1 MLCPMIKRAFYVGF
15 DLGTTNSAAAVFDG
29 ERTTVVRNAQGST
42 LTPSVV
48 RIDAQGRATVGAKA
62 RRFAE
67 RDSRNTATEFKR
79 LMGTGEQIEFPAAGL
94 RRTPQQLAAEIL
106 RSLRAD
112 VRDQFGVEPR
122 RAVVSVPAL
131 FELAQSAA
139 TTEAAKLAGLE
150 TVELIQEPIASALA
164 AGWSPDEGDAHWLVY
179 DLGGGTFDVSLLQAS
194 DGFLRVVGHDG
205 DNFLGGR
212 DFDSALVDWAIE
224 RVTRKQGV
232 ELSRSDPSHASAI
245 QQLKR
250 AAEETKIEL
259 SRSDEAALVPAVPL
273 DGLDL
278 DIELVIARAE
288 LERLCIPLVDRSIDV
303 CLGLLR
309 EHGVDPAMLRKIVF
323 VGGPTLMPIVRRRV
337 SERLGAPAAEGLD
350 PMTLVAEGAAIYA
363 ATAGLDARGPV
374 DLAVSGQ
381 RLWLQ
386 YPPVST
392 DVQPFVVGRTVGE
405 ATRTIVAVTLT
416 RADGWRS
423 PEATLD
429 AEGSFAVQVELEPA
443 RSNAYTIEARAEDGA
458 VVPVHPSEIS
468 IFQGVTITDPPLSR
482 SIGIAL
488 ANDRVCVY
496 FERGTP
502 LPARCT
508 FTHTTVETV
517 AAGTEGTV
525 LRVPIVQGEHDTAHL
540 CRLVGTL
547 EIPASAVRAS
557 LPVGSDIEVTLEL
570 DRGGGLTARALIP
583 ALEQVFEQVATLLV
597 PTADPHALA
606 VHLEQLRD
614 RLAELRTSGFR
625 DQNAAVVTALER
637 ADARV
642 AEVERDLAAALGG
655 DSDAGQRARR
665 GLIDLDAELE
675 AAEQAKH
682 WPELDERATQRA
694 AWANSWV
701 ASFGTEAER
710 RMLDDTLVRLEDAR
724 RRKDVRDVQRH
735 LRVVNRVGE
744 TAWLRD
750 PDTWPGL
757 FEQAAS
763 EVHNARDLPRAQALV
778 KDGREAVA
786 RGDTAAIQSATRGL
800 WKLLPDDPTTRRLG
814 FHSGVR

>member
-1 MLCPMIKRAFYVGF
+1 MVKGAFYVGF

-48 RIDAQGRATVGAKA
+48 RIDAQGRATIGAKA

-67 RDSRNTATEFKR
+67 RDPKNTATEFKR
-79 LMGTGEQIEFPAAGL
+79 LMGTGERIEFPAAGVQ
-94 RRTPQQLAAEIL
+94 RSPQELAAEVL
-106 RSLRAD
+106 RSLCAD
-112 VRDQFGVEPR
+112 VRDQVGVAPR

-139 TTEAAKLAGLE
+139 TTEAAKAAGLE

-224 RVTRKQGV
+224 RVGKQTGTL
-232 ELSRSDPSHASAI
+232 LSRSNPAHASAI

-259 SRSDEAALVPAVPL
+259 SRSSEAALVPAAPL
-273 DGLDL
+273 EGLDV
-278 DIELVIARAE
+278 DVELVLTRDE
-288 LERLCIPLVDRSIDV
+288 LERMCAPLVDRSLDV
-303 CLGLLR
+303 CLALLR
-309 EHGVDPAMLRKIVF
+309 EHGVDPAMLRKVVF
-323 VGGPTLMPIVRRRV
+323 VGGPTMMPIVRRRV

-374 DLAVSGQ
+374 DIAVSGQ

-392 DVQPFVVGRTVGE
+392 DLQPYVVGRTVGASTFGV
-405 ATRTIVAVTLT
+405 ATIALQ

-423 PEATLD
+423 PAVALD
-429 AEGSFAVQVELEPA
+429 DAGSFAVQAELEPGRSNVFTIDA
-443 RSNAYTIEARAEDGA
+443 RSERGD
-458 VVPVHPSEIS
+458 VVQVHPSELS

-508 FTHTTVETV
+508 FTHATVETV
-517 AAGTEGTV
+517 AAGAEGSV

-557 LPVGSDIEVTLEL
+557 LPVGSEIEVTLEL
-570 DRGGGLTARALIP
+570 DRGGALTARALIP

-597 PTADPHALA
+597 PTADPGALA
-606 VHLEQLRD
+606 THLEQLRG

-625 DQNAAVVTALER
+625 EQNAGVVTALER
-637 ADARV
+637 ADGRV
-642 AEVERDLAAALGG
+642 AEIERDLAAARGG
-655 DSDAGQRARR
+655 DTDAGQRARR

-694 AWANSWV
+694 AWANAWV

-724 RRKDVRDVQRH
+724 RRKDVRDVQRQ
-735 LRVVNRVGE
+735 LRVIHRVGE

-750 PDTWPGL
+750 PDAWPSL
-757 FEQAAS
+757 FERAAS
-763 EVHNARDLPRAQALV
+763 DVHNARDLPRAQALV
-778 KDGREAVA
+778 KEGREAVA
-786 RGDTAAIQSATRGL
+786 RGDTAAIQKATRGL
-800 WKLLPDDPTTRRLG
+800 WKLLPDDPTARRLG
-814 FHSGVR
+814 FQSGVR